1 MASHA
6 PPPPGPMFDP
16 PPSDVDLFSQ
26 IEDVEQGA
34 GRWHPIIVEGITLR
48 ARKPQPTALRALTAA
63 TSKSVGAA
71 MRNDMVTLFV
81 QDHLDP
87 ESWERLLVHMLDPAT
102 DFDVKSLGEVMKRI
116 ATLGTNRPTVPSSVS
131 RWRRRPT
138 GARFGRS

>member
-1 MASHA
+1 
-6 PPPPGPMFDP
+6 MFDP
-16 PPSDVDLFSQ
+16 PPSDADLFSQ

-34 GRWHPIIVEGITLR
+34 GRWHSITVEGITLR
-48 ARKPQPTALRALTAA
+48 ARKPQPTALRSLTAA

-138 GARFGRS
+138 GARFGQS